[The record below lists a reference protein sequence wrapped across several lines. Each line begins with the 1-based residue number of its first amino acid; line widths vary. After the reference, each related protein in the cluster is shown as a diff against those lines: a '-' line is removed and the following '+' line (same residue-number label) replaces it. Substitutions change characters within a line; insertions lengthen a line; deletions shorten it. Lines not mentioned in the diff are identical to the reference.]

1 MVGVAVASAALASCG
16 SSSALTEPRGTVS
29 VDMFAFGGPRHLTH
43 VPLMGTVTF
52 MKSGAS
58 LTLTVGASGLGA
70 SQAPAGSWY
79 VSVSS
84 PHLHNNT
91 SDKRSACEFAS
102 PILVSAGEVSYFSIQ
117 CRAI

>member
-1 MVGVAVASAALASCG
+1 MVGIAVASVALVGCG
-16 SSSALTEPRGTVS
+16 SSTVLAAPRGTVS
-29 VDMFAFGGPRHLTH
+29 VDMYAFGGPRHLTH
-43 VPLMGTVTF
+43 LPLMGTVTLV
-52 MKSGAS
+52 KPGAS

-91 SDKRSACEFAS
+91 SNKRSACQFAS

-117 CRAI
+117 CRVI